1 MKATNQLGR
10 ENVPVHKKIVTDP
23 IREKNK
29 PEITLGDGH
38 SVAKDWAVTW
48 QYESLLDPL
57 EVTKSIA
64 WVFLSQGPT

>member
-1 MKATNQLGR
+1 MFQSHIKL
-10 ENVPVHKKIVTDP
+10 VTDP
-23 IREKNK
+23 VREKNK

-48 QYESLLDPL
+48 QHESLLGPL
-57 EVTKSIA
+57 EVTKSTA